1 MEKLR
6 SLPSETIEKLMAI
19 GALLVAM
26 TCISGGAT
34 IAKQLFPL
42 VGPSGATALRL
53 GFAAVIM
60 ALVFRP
66 WRLSLKGNWRTLGI
80 YGLCLVG
87 MNLALYSA
95 LQFIPLGIAIAIEF
109 VGPLGVAIATS
120 RKKADFVWIGLAA
133 TGLAMLL
140 PMHSAATALDYRGL
154 ILAALAGLFW
164 ACYIITG
171 KRAGEQHGP
180 AASAA
185 GMIVAAIVAAP
196 IGIAQSGQDLLLP
209 GVLVLGLVVAIV
221 SSAIPYSLE
230 MVALGKLPSNTFGT
244 MMSAE
249 PAIGA
254 LIAMLVLGEVLGFS
268 QWAAISLIVM
278 ASAGAGLT
286 SRQSDREGSLKL
298 DYIGSGQTST

>member
-1 MEKLR
+1 
-6 SLPSETIEKLMAI
+6 MAI
-19 GALLVAM
+19 GAVLVAM

-34 IAKQLFPL
+34 IAKQLFPF

-60 ALVFRP
+60 TLIFRP
-66 WRLSLKGNWRTLGI
+66 WRLSLKGNWRTLTI
-80 YGLCLVG
+80 YGLCLAG
-87 MNLALYSA
+87 MNLALYAA

-109 VGPLGVAIATS
+109 IGPLGVAIATS
-120 RKKADFVWIGLAA
+120 RKKTDFVWIGLAA

-140 PMHSAATALDYRGL
+140 PVHSAAIALDYRGL
-154 ILAALAGLFW
+154 VLAALAGLFW

-171 KRAGEQHGP
+171 KRAGQQHGA

-196 IGIAQSGQDLLLP
+196 IGIAQAGQDLLLP

-254 LIAMLVLGEVLGFS
+254 LIGMLVLGEVLGVS
-268 QWAAISLIVM
+268 QWAAIGLIVM
-278 ASAGAGLT
+278 ASAGAGLSSKRT
-286 SRQSDREGSLKL
+286 GCPTQIDRCEIPAGKVS
-298 DYIGSGQTST
+298 I

>member
-1 MEKLR
+1 
-6 SLPSETIEKLMAI
+6 MAI
-19 GALLVAM
+19 GAVLVAM

-42 VGPSGATALRL
+42 VGPSGATTLRL

-80 YGLCLVG
+80 YGLCLAG

-109 VGPLGVAIATS
+109 IGPLGVAIATS

-140 PMHSAATALDYRGL
+140 PIHSTATALDYRGL

-196 IGIAQSGQDLLLP
+196 IGIVQSGQDLLLP

-254 LIAMLVLGEVLGFS
+254 LIGMLVLGEVLGIS
-268 QWAAISLIVM
+268 QWAAIGLIVM
-278 ASAGAGLT
+278 ASAGAGL
-286 SRQSDREGSLKL
+286 SSNQKNREGSLKL
-298 DYIGSGQTST
+298 DQIGPGQAPV

>member
-1 MEKLR
+1 
-6 SLPSETIEKLMAI
+6 MAI
-19 GALLVAM
+19 GAVLVAM

-42 VGPSGATALRL
+42 VGPSGATTLRL

-80 YGLCLVG
+80 YGLCLAG

-109 VGPLGVAIATS
+109 IGPLGVAIASS

-133 TGLAMLL
+133 TGLTMLL
-140 PMHSAATALDYRGL
+140 PIHSAANALDYRGL

-196 IGIAQSGQDLLLP
+196 IGIAQAGQDLLLP
-209 GVLVLGLVVAIV
+209 SVLVLGLVVAIV

-254 LIAMLVLGEVLGFS
+254 LIGMFVLGEVLGIF
-268 QWAAISLIVM
+268 QWAAIGLIVL
-278 ASAGAGLT
+278 ASAGAGL
-286 SRQSDREGSLKL
+286 SSN
-298 DYIGSGQTST
+298 

>member
-1 MEKLR
+1 MEKIR
-6 SLPSETIEKLMAI
+6 SLRFETTEKLMAI
-19 GALLVAM
+19 GAVLVAM

-66 WRLSLKGNWRTLGI
+66 WRLSLRGNWRILGI
-80 YGLCLVG
+80 YGLCLAG

-109 VGPLGVAIATS
+109 TGPLGVAIATS
-120 RKKADFVWIGLAA
+120 RKKTDFFWIGLAA

-140 PMHSAATALDYRGL
+140 PFHSAAAALDYRGL
-154 ILAALAGLFW
+154 VLAALAGLFW

-196 IGIAQSGQDLLLP
+196 IGISQAGQDMLLP
-209 GVLVLGLVVAIV
+209 SVLVLGLVVAIV

-254 LIAMLVLGEVLGFS
+254 LIGMLVLGEVLGVS
-268 QWAAISLIVM
+268 QWAAIGLIVM
-278 ASAGAGLT
+278 ASAGAGL
-286 SRQSDREGSLKL
+286 SSSKKNHEGRLKL
-298 DYIGSGQTST
+298 DQIGPGQASV

>member
-1 MEKLR
+1 
-6 SLPSETIEKLMAI
+6 MAI
-19 GALLVAM
+19 GAVLVAM

-53 GFAAVIM
+53 GFAAVIV

-80 YGLCLVG
+80 YGLCLAG

-109 VGPLGVAIATS
+109 IGPLGVAIATS
-120 RKKADFVWIGLAA
+120 RKKTDFFWIGLAA

-140 PMHSAATALDYRGL
+140 PIHSAAAVLDYRGL
-154 ILAALAGLFW
+154 LLAALAGLFW

-196 IGIAQSGQDLLLP
+196 IGIAQAGQDLLLP

-230 MVALGKLPSNTFGT
+230 MIALGKLPSNTFGT

-254 LIAMLVLGEVLGFS
+254 VIGMLVLGEVLGVS
-268 QWAAISLIVM
+268 QWVAIGLIVM
-278 ASAGAGLT
+278 ASAGAGL
-286 SRQSDREGSLKL
+286 SSNQKNREGSLKL
-298 DYIGSGQTST
+298 DQIGPGQAPV

>member
-1 MEKLR
+1 M
-6 SLPSETIEKLMAI
+6 SD
-19 GALLVAM
+19 
-26 TCISGGAT
+26 ISST
-34 IAKQLFPL
+34 KHD
-42 VGPSGATALRL
+42 R
-53 GFAAVIM
+53 
-60 ALVFRP
+60 
-66 WRLSLKGNWRTLGI
+66 
-80 YGLCLVG
+80 
-87 MNLALYSA
+87 
-95 LQFIPLGIAIAIEF
+95 
-109 VGPLGVAIATS
+109 
-120 RKKADFVWIGLAA
+120 KADFVWIGLAA

-140 PMHSAATALDYRGL
+140 PIHSVATALDYRGL

-196 IGIAQSGQDLLLP
+196 IGIAQAGQDLLLP
-209 GVLVLGLVVAIV
+209 SVLVLGLVVAIV

-254 LIAMLVLGEVLGFS
+254 LIGMLVLGEVLGIT
-268 QWAAISLIVM
+268 QWAAIGLIVI
-278 ASAGAGLT
+278 ASAGACLS
-286 SRQSDREGSLKL
+286 SRQADGEEM
-298 DYIGSGQTST
+298 INQGQDCRGQASV

>member
-1 MEKLR
+1 MEKIR
-6 SLPSETIEKLMAI
+6 SLPSETTEKLMAV
-19 GALLVAM
+19 GAVLVAM
-26 TCISGGAT
+26 TFISGGAT
-34 IAKQLFPL
+34 IAKQLFPM

-80 YGLCLVG
+80 YGLCLAG

-109 VGPLGVAIATS
+109 IGPLGVAIATS
-120 RKKADFVWIGLAA
+120 RKKTDFFWIALAA

-140 PMHSAATALDYRGL
+140 PIHSATAALDYRGL

-196 IGIAQSGQDLLLP
+196 IGIAQAGQDLLLP
-209 GVLVLGLVVAIV
+209 GVVVLGLVVAVV

-230 MVALGKLPSNTFGT
+230 IVALGKLPSNTFGT

-254 LIAMLVLGEVLGFS
+254 LIGMFILGEVLGVF
-268 QWAAISLIVM
+268 QWAAIGLIVV
-278 ASAGAGLT
+278 ASAGAGLS
-286 SRQSDREGSLKL
+286 SRQSNRDGKL
-298 DYIGSGQTST
+298 RPDQIGQRQASI